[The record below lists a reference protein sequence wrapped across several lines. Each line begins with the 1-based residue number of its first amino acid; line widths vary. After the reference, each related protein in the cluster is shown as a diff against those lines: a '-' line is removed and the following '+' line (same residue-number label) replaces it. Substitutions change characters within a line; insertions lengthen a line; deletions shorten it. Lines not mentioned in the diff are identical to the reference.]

1 MSLFFKTFIK
11 VFAILSSISAFFI
24 LLIILPIFLSKIENE
39 KIFVHSK
46 GDANSLNKI
55 AVLKLIG
62 PILNEPYSL
71 SDYNLFNNIRIIYTN
86 KVEKTLKSLES
97 EKIKGLII
105 SIDSPGGSVSA
116 SFSLFKL
123 FEEFKKKNNIELY
136 FHTNELMASGA
147 YWASLSGKKIFA
159 NYGSLIGSI
168 GVKGPDW
175 IYFDQPIVISNGLL
189 GSSVATKNGIKKFN
203 NIAGNSKDI
212 FDPFREPTN
221 NEKIDLQNA
230 VQNIYSDFVNEVS
243 SSRKI
248 ETNIILN
255 DIGAMIYDPKTAK
268 EKFLI
273 DDIATIEKV
282 IKIMAKNLKLKDFQI
297 IERESPKS
305 SFLKNIIGTN
315 LPLNKLFNL
324 SERSQIGVICDIAK
338 FQLSTIIFQNNLY
351 PDC

>member
-175 IYFDQPIVISNGLL
+175 IYSDQPIVISNG
-189 GSSVATKNGIKKFN
+189 
-203 NIAGNSKDI
+203 
-212 FDPFREPTN
+212 
-221 NEKIDLQNA
+221 
-230 VQNIYSDFVNEVS
+230 
-243 SSRKI
+243 
-248 ETNIILN
+248 
-255 DIGAMIYDPKTAK
+255 
-268 EKFLI
+268 
-273 DDIATIEKV
+273 
-282 IKIMAKNLKLKDFQI
+282 
-297 IERESPKS
+297 
-305 SFLKNIIGTN
+305 
-315 LPLNKLFNL
+315 
-324 SERSQIGVICDIAK
+324 
-338 FQLSTIIFQNNLY
+338 
-351 PDC
+351 

>member
-268 EKFLI
+268 EKGIYFYAEKFGGEKIHYSVYSKII
-273 DDIATIEKV
+273 DNCRFFEDELQLFCNYFRLV
-282 IKIMAKNLKLKDFQI
+282 HKNLVAEEEFEPPTQGL
-297 IERESPKS
+297 
-305 SFLKNIIGTN
+305 
-315 LPLNKLFNL
+315 
-324 SERSQIGVICDIAK
+324 
-338 FQLSTIIFQNNLY
+338 
-351 PDC
+351 